1 MKIYILTTKTNLNLK
16 HSKILS
22 GFPEMERRLRNLTDQ
37 LATLTE
43 MDSALVKKKEKK
55 KKKKKK
61 KRTPKTQI
69 LLKGYGC
76 KCIYFTLQ
84 LFM

>member
-1 MKIYILTTKTNLNLK
+1 LK

-43 MDSALVKKKEKK
+43 MDSALVKKKG
-55 KKKKKK
+55 K
-61 KRTPKTQI
+61 KRTPPKKKKI
-69 LLKGYGC
+69 NPKNPDFI
-76 KCIYFTLQ
+76 KRIW
-84 LFM
+84 M

>member
-1 MKIYILTTKTNLNLK
+1 
-16 HSKILS
+16 
-22 GFPEMERRLRNLTDQ
+22 MERRLRNLTDQ

-43 MDSALVKKKEKK
+43 MDSALVKKKGKK
-55 KKKKKK
+55 KKKEPPPKRKKS
-61 KRTPKTQI
+61 TPKTQI